1 MPHTPDRHHTK
12 QYVSCSNSSLLTSCW
27 LRVLIVTKGRRGRDG
42 RLYQLKALFL
52 LESIAVLKNSI
63 TIAILRY
70 IIMNLKS
77 EQFCILRAQS
87 GTTNLF
93 DLSSNSAQRRL
104 RGTRRT
110 RVKIVE
116 QREEK
121 SWVRFLYHSASV
133 YHNCCFQFQ
142 AESSG

>member
-1 MPHTPDRHHTK
+1 MIN
-12 QYVSCSNSSLLTSCW
+12 Q
-27 LRVLIVTKGRRGRDG
+27 
-42 RLYQLKALFL
+42 Q
-52 LESIAVLKNSI
+52 IAVLNNST

-93 DLSSNSAQRRL
+93 DLSSNSAQTRL
-104 RGTRRT
+104 RSARRT

-121 SWVRFLYHSASV
+121 SWVRFFSHSASV
-133 YHNCCFQFQ
+133 YHYCCFQFQ
-142 AESSG
+142 QRVVAEIAPRCLEKIVLLWRAPKIGGHLNGDKEV